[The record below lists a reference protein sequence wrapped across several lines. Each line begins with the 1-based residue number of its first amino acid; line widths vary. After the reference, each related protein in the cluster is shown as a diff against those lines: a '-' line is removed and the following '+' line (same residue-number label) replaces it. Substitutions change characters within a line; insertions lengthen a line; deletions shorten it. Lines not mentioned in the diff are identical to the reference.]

1 MSEEKNEVALA
12 SLPSVPAELEAAFI
26 DDNFIDGLIK
36 NIRTKASAVVGDLN
50 TVKGRK
56 VYISM
61 AADVRSTKAMID
73 EAGKNLVAEMKKRP
87 ALVDA
92 SRRKVREALD
102 ELAVQIRKPVT
113 DWEAEQER
121 LAAEKQMLAWHEQ
134 ALADNEVFDRAR
146 IERFEADHELALLMN
161 AQHDRDVA
169 DAKAEAE
176 RQRIAHEEELKRLAV
191 EQAQR
196 EAEEKIKQEREAA
209 AKREAD
215 LKAQAE
221 QAERDRIAL
230 AQKAEQDRID
240 AANKAEADRRAAA
253 EKAEREKQE
262 AIAAEKLKAQ
272 QEANRI
278 KLEAQQKE
286 NARIAEEQRVAREAA
301 KRAANIEHQKTINN
315 QVIAILTKSG
325 ISPDCA
331 KDCVIAIVKNQN
343 AAVAAGLTPPVQ
355 INY

>member
-121 LAAEKQMLAWHEQ
+121 LAAEKQMQEWHLE
-134 ALADNEVFDRAR
+134 ALELNEAFDKERA
-146 IERFEADHELALLMN
+146 ERFEADHEIALLMN
-161 AQHDRDVA
+161 DKFDRDAA

-176 RQRIAHEEELKRLAV
+176 RQRTAHEEELKRLAV

-196 EAEEKIKQEREAA
+196 EADEKIEREREAA
-209 AKREAD
+209 LQRETA
-215 LKAQAE
+215 LKGQYALAEANRIAAENRAE
-221 QAERDRIAL
+221 QE
-230 AQKAEQDRID
+230 RID
-240 AANKAEADRRAAA
+240 AANKAEADRLAAA
-253 EKAEREKQE
+253 QKAEREKQE
-262 AIAAEKLKAQ
+262 AIAAEQLKAK
-272 QEANRI
+272 QEADRI
-278 KLEAQQKE
+278 QREAKQKE
-286 NARIAEEQRVAREAA
+286 DARLAEEKRIADEAA
-301 KRAANIEHQKTINN
+301 ARAANVEHKRAIN
-315 QVIAILTKSG
+315 QQAVADL
-325 ISPDCA
+325 
-331 KDCVIAIVKNQN
+331 
-343 AAVAAGLTPPVQ
+343 VAAGITEECAVQ
-355 INY
+355 CVKAIAKGQVSAIAITY

>member
-1 MSEEKNEVALA
+1 VSEEKNELALA

-26 DDNFIDGLIK
+26 DDKFIDSLIK

-61 AADVRSTKAMID
+61 AADVRSTKVMID
-73 EAGKNLVAEMKKRP
+73 EAGKDLVAEMKKRP

-121 LAAEKQMLAWHEQ
+121 LAAEKQMQDWHEQ
-134 ALADNEVFDRAR
+134 ALSDNEAFDKAR
-146 IERFEADHELALLMN
+146 TERFEADHELALLMN
-161 AQHDRDVA
+161 TQHDRDVA

-176 RQRIAHEEELKRLAV
+176 RQRIAHEEELKRQAV

-196 EAEEKIKQEREAA
+196 EADEKIQREREAS

-221 QAERDRIAL
+221 LAERERLGAIKQAEEDKRN
-230 AQKAEQDRID
+230 AEIRRQNEITEAAEREIVA
-240 AANKAEADRRAAA
+240 AAN
-253 EKAEREKQE
+253 AEREKQE
-262 AIAAEKLKAQ
+262 AIAAEQLKAK
-272 QEANRI
+272 QEADRI
-278 KLEAQQKE
+278 QREAKQKE
-286 NARIAEEQRVAREAA
+286 DARLAEEKRIADEAA
-301 KRAANIEHQKTINN
+301 ARAANVEHKRAINQQAVADLVASGITEECAVQCVKAIAKG
-315 QVIAILTKSG
+315 QVSAIAIT
-325 ISPDCA
+325 
-331 KDCVIAIVKNQN
+331 
-343 AAVAAGLTPPVQ
+343 
-355 INY
+355 Y